1 MNTLTPSQT
10 LLGSSLNKM
19 MSSHLHQP
27 VCCRWMVLCKQMQTK
42 LNVWTQ
48 NHCMIYLVFNTPKLS
63 MVPPVGMVVWKYSIW
78 ENLASHVHL
87 SSWYHYSYTGKV
99 NTKIM
104 PGVSVLYLSRKYYK
118 HFLIFF
124 LPVSSSS
131 AGVTRAP
138 GKRILWLL
146 CIWTLYL
153 CKNHFGMEWR
163 GWQLIAV

>member
-1 MNTLTPSQT
+1 
-10 LLGSSLNKM
+10 
-19 MSSHLHQP
+19 
-27 VCCRWMVLCKQMQTK
+27 MQTK

-48 NHCMIYLVFNTPKLS
+48 THYMIYLVFNTLKLS

-99 NTKIM
+99 NTRIM

-124 LPVSSSS
+124 FTSLFQFCRSHQS
-131 AGVTRAP
+131 TRKKNSLTIVYLDSISLQEP
-138 GKRILWLL
+138 FWYGMKRLTAH
-146 CIWTLYL
+146 CCVGSRFYL
-153 CKNHFGMEWR
+153 V
-163 GWQLIAV
+163 LIRSET